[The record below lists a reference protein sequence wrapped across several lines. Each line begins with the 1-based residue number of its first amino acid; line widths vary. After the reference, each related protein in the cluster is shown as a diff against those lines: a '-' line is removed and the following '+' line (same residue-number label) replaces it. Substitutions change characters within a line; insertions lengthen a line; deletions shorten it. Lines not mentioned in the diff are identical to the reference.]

1 MPMGKK
7 RPERTARRKAEREA
21 RQLVRDRERLAA
33 LVSGGS
39 SDRPIEVSSSSVIEG
54 RAQAQRCPQCEGTY
68 RIDDHQAESATLRM
82 IAVTCQ
88 RCGVAR
94 RLWFKIIT
102 PGPN

>member
-1 MPMGKK
+1 MSKK

-33 LVSGGS
+33 LVPGGS
-39 SDRPIEVSSSSVIEG
+39 PDRPIEVNSTAVIEV
-54 RAQAQRCPQCEGTY
+54 RAQAQRCPQCDGNY
-68 RIDDHQAESATLRM
+68 HVGDHQAPSAVLRE

-94 RLWFKIIT
+94 RLWFKIVMS
-102 PGPN
+102 GPN